1 MNYFN
6 FIAEYLDKKDSL
18 QCVPVKDKAPF
29 IKEWQSIEVTPD
41 VVNAWEESYLG
52 VANGFGVRAGQH
64 GLGWLD
70 IDTEDSMLINKID
83 EVMDLSQICVKR
95 GMKGKTVFFRFEG
108 SPQKSKY
115 NIYLKG
121 NSKKPVCE
129 FNFTSGQTVLPPS
142 IHPQTGTPY
151 KWITESLLDID
162 IDDLP
167 LIDENKIQYLEIIL
181 NASSLEEG
189 LKQVPTGVTGDG
201 SGKFNTMK
209 SEVTRLLHLGI
220 DDSSIAKTLVGLDRR
235 LFAGNQFFFSPKL
248 GKDLIS
254 KDSDIDNA
262 LMWVNTYK
270 NSLMRTDSDLRKT
283 LSSIAKVSDVV
294 QVHGDWELPI
304 PLVSKKRVVEFPDH
318 LFPDAFFGY
327 CKDLSRQSALPA
339 ESYLLA
345 LYSSFSSTCQAKVSI
360 HAKPD
365 FIVHP
370 SISTMI
376 VAPSGSRK
384 DAVFD
389 AALSPLR
396 KITDAMMDN
405 ITQEFIEN
413 EKNII
418 AEIVE
423 LSKKKQKAISEKDYP
438 CRDSLSTEIVILQNQ
453 LTEIKAERPNF
464 IFESGTQEKLY
475 ELMFQNQERGIFL
488 TSSEYVHLMGGL
500 SKKGNESLRGFYLK
514 LLNGSTTE
522 TFSHQT
528 KGGTNVNI
536 RKVVGCALVG
546 AQTDV
551 LAQDIKEM
559 EAGRQSD
566 GLLQRFFLIAVN
578 PEIRRMEKSKKKVDS
593 TRVDNLFHLM
603 FHHKCKIDVVWENDE
618 AEDAYLD
625 YDFHLRKKIEF
636 EKSVI
641 KSFRSKY
648 SGKSVQLAWII
659 EIGNAKP
666 GVIPS
671 TISKKSFLLAVELL
685 EWLSVNLD
693 LIWDNSNYSS
703 ALRSAELMLMS
714 IKAGGVR
721 AAHFQTDIIKNTRL
735 TMIDFNL
742 GCNLLVD
749 NNYIRQTGDKFE
761 MSPML

>member
-304 PLVSKKRVVEFPDH
+304 PLVSKKRIVEFPDH

>member
-6 FIAEYLDKKDSL
+6 HMHEYLDKKDPL
-18 QCVPVKDKAPF
+18 ECVPVCKKAPF
-29 IKEWQSIEVTPD
+29 IKEWQSIKVTAD
-41 VVNAWEESYLG
+41 VINAWEEIYTG
-52 VANGFGVRAGQH
+52 VADGFGVRAGQH
-64 GLGWLD
+64 NIGWMD
-70 IDTEDSMLINKID
+70 VDTNDSILIHKID
-83 EVMDLSQICVKR
+83 EIMDLSNICVKK
-95 GMKGKTVFFRFEG
+95 GMKGKTVFFRHNG
-108 SPQKSKY
+108 RPLKSKY
-115 NIYLKG
+115 NVYLKG
-121 NSKKPVCE
+121 DNKKPVVE

-142 IHPQTGTPY
+142 IHPQTGAPY
-151 KWITESLLDID
+151 VWVSNSLLDID
-162 IDDLP
+162 IEDLP
-167 LIDENKIQYLEIIL
+167 FIDEGKIEYLETIL
-181 NASSLEEG
+181 NAASLEEG
-189 LKQVPTGVTGDG
+189 LKQVPTSVTGDG

-235 LFAGNQFFFSPKL
+235 LFPGNQFFFSSKL

-270 NSLMRTDSDLRKT
+270 NSLMRTDPDLRRT
-283 LSSIAKVSDVV
+283 LSSIAKVSDAV
-294 QVHGDWELPI
+294 QVHGDWQIPI
-304 PLVSKKRVVEFPDH
+304 PLVSKKRIIEFPDH
-318 LFPDAFFGY
+318 LFPSAFKDY

-339 ESYLLA
+339 ESYLMA
-345 LYSSFSSTCQAKVSI
+345 LFSSLSACCQAKVSI

-389 AALSPLR
+389 AALAPLR

-405 ITQEFIEN
+405 ITAEFIEN
-413 EKNII
+413 EKSVV

-438 CRDSLSTEIVILQNQ
+438 SRDSLSAEIVELQNQ

-475 ELMFQNQERGIFL
+475 ELMYQNQDRGIFL

-546 AQTDV
+546 AQTDI
-551 LAQDIKEM
+551 LAQDIREM

-578 PEIRRMEKSKKKVDS
+578 PEIRRMEKSRKVVDS
-593 TRVDNLFHLM
+593 NRIDNLFNLL
-603 FHHKCKIDVVWENDE
+603 FHHKNKIDVVWENDE

-659 EIGNAKP
+659 ELGNSRP
-666 GVIPS
+666 GVIPT
-671 TISKKSFLLAVELL
+671 TISKKSFLIAVELL

-693 LIWDNSNYSS
+693 LIWDNSNYSA

-714 IKAGGVR
+714 IKAGGVK
-721 AAHFQTDIIKNTRL
+721 ASNFQTDIIKNTRL

-749 NNYIRQTGDKFE
+749 NHYIRQTGDKYE